1 LFLCLPL
8 PPHQQWHHMGA
19 SLPTWY

>member
-8 PPHQQWHHMGA
+8 PPHRQWHHMGA